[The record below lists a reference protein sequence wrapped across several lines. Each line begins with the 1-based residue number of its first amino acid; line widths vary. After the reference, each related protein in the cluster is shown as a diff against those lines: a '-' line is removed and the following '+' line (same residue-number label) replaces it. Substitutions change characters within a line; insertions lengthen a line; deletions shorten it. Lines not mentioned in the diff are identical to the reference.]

1 MTQLQFINHLV
12 QTGDKSLLMVNSIDD
27 TFFSDYP
34 AEFRFIREHIS
45 TYGQIP
51 DKLTFLNKFPDFD
64 FIEVTENPN
73 YLVDE
78 LYNDRNKRLMAK
90 IFNQVR
96 DRINADDVKSAM
108 EIFNSASQDLLQAS
122 HIDCVDILDDKS
134 RYDAYVERTQDF
146 NKYYVTT
153 GFEELDDVIGGWDK
167 LEELATIVAR
177 PGVGKSWIL
186 LKCAIAA
193 AKQGL
198 TVGLYSGE
206 MSERK
211 VGYRFDTL
219 VGHISN
225 RSIIQGNVDVINN
238 YKQFLDNLNSQFKGT
253 IKVITPK
260 MIKHAATVT
269 DLDAFIEK
277 EHLDML
283 CIDQHSLMEDQRR
296 AKDPVTRAANI
307 STDLKQLQVLRQIP
321 IIAVSQQNRAAVDDS
336 AVIDVSRIAQSDKI
350 GQDSTVVIF
359 LEQKDNV
366 MTLHLAK
373 ARDGGSGQKLKY
385 AIDLDKGIFNFLPNE
400 DDALDGSQCQDL
412 QKEFEPNYSYTGGG
426 APF

>member
-1 MTQLQFINHLV
+1 MTQLQFLNFLV
-12 QTGDKSLLMVNSIDD
+12 QSGDKSLLMVNSIDD
-27 TFFSDYP
+27 TFFSDYG
-34 AEFRFIREHIS
+34 AEFRFIRDHIS
-45 TYGQIP
+45 QYGQIP
-51 DKLTFLNKFPDFD
+51 DKLTFINKFPDFD

-122 HIDCVDILDDKS
+122 HVDCVDIIDDTT

-146 NKYYVTT
+146 SKYYVST
-153 GFEELDDVIGGWDK
+153 GFSELDDVIGGWDR

-225 RSIIQGNVDVINN
+225 RSITHGNVDVIND
-238 YKQFLDNLNSQFKGT
+238 YKIFLDNVNNQFKGT
-253 IKVITPK
+253 IKVITPR

-283 CIDQHSLMEDQRR
+283 CIDQHSLMDDQRR

-307 STDLKQLQVLRQIP
+307 STDLKNLQVLRQIP

-366 MTLHLAK
+366 LTLHLAK

-385 AIDLDKGIFNFLPNE
+385 AINLDKGIFDFMPNE
-400 DDALDGSQCQDL
+400 DDALNGSQCADL
-412 QKEFEPNYSYTGGG
+412 QKEFEPNYSYSGE